1 MAEAPPHPP
10 VLPLPFKLSRS
21 EKKIIVSSINGCLLR
36 SHAALELARAL
47 AAPGRACPPEQRRGR
62 DAYLDALA
70 HASEAYR
77 DAVEFQR
84 WQQAARAQ
92 VYRGHSFRGLGA
104 WRRAHAC
111 YVRGA
116 SVRGGAWAAVDIEG
130 LTRECQDKMEEE
142 AAAAAAAA
150 TATGRRPDEEA
161 KTVSFSPVEEHVLDR
176 ASAGVLAKIADVTL
190 GGDDPLAGESCWIR
204 NTEGRIVAYR
214 WEKPQLRRVE
224 GTSYLKWWEE
234 AVKPIELDEND
245 IWFTK

>member
-1 MAEAPPHPP
+1 MAEAPAHPP
-10 VLPLPFKLSRS
+10 VLRLPFKLSRS
-21 EKKIIVSSINGCLLR
+21 EKRIILSSINGSLLR

-47 AAPGRACPPEQRRGR
+47 TAAGGACPPDQRRGR

-70 HASEAYR
+70 HASEAHR
-77 DAVEFQR
+77 DAVELHR

-92 VYRGHSFRGLGA
+92 VYRGHCFRGLGA

-116 SVRGGAWAAVDIEG
+116 SDR
-130 LTRECQDKMEEE
+130 MEEE

-150 TATGRRPDEEA
+150 AAVATATVRRPDEGT
-161 KTVSFSPVEEHVLDR
+161 KTVSFSPVEEHVLDQ
-176 ASAGVLAKIADVTL
+176 ASAGGLVKIADATP

-204 NTEGRIVAYR
+204 NAEGRIVAYR

-224 GTSYLKWWEE
+224 GTAYLKWWEE
-234 AVKPIELDEND
+234 AVKPIGLDEND

>member
-1 MAEAPPHPP
+1 MAEAPAQPP

-21 EKKIIVSSINGCLLR
+21 EKRIILSSINGSLLR

-47 AAPGRACPPEQRRGR
+47 TAPDGARAPDQRRGR

-70 HASEAYR
+70 HASEAHR
-77 DAVEFQR
+77 DAVEFHR

-92 VYRGHSFRGLGA
+92 GVPRPLLPRLGA

-116 SVRGGAWAAVDIEG
+116 S
-130 LTRECQDKMEEE
+130 DKMGEE
-142 AAAAAAAA
+142 AAAAAAAVG
-150 TATGRRPDEEA
+150 TGRWPDEGP
-161 KTVSFSPVEEHVLDR
+161 KTVSFSPVEEHLLDQ
-176 ASAGVLAKIADVTL
+176 ASAGVPAKIADVTSE
-190 GGDDPLAGESCWIR
+190 GDGPLAGESCWIR
-204 NTEGRIVAYR
+204 NAEGRIVAYR

-224 GTSYLKWWEE
+224 GTAYLKWWEE